1 MENRKRN
8 QSCRE
13 GHVTLP
19 KTACAPVQEVRFNM
33 RKTAFVTGTVLQ
45 IQTAVQEG
53 FDIKKTAFVTG
64 TVLQIQTSVDA
75 PMQEEGLDIKKTIFV
90 TGTVLQIQTAV
101 DAPME
106 EEYDTGKT
114 AIITGICKPTTKDD
128 HANTGEQ

>member
-19 KTACAPVQEVRFNM
+19 EVRFNM

-45 IQTAVQEG
+45 IQTAVQEEG